1 MFNSSSFK
9 YLFNFPFYVYCIG
22 ICSTR
27 LFVCMYVKTNLLQVL
42 VIVNIEAIRV
52 VKDVSDVQPSQK
64 GHLHRHLKAK
74 LLKGVSFFTGVPNRD
89 KGEGLEECHKL
100 SSCARQTGGSLDH
113 LPPMLLVLVHSHARQ
128 HPEAQRPVQR
138 LKVMTF

>member
-9 YLFNFPFYVYCIG
+9 YLFNFPCYIYCVG
-22 ICSTR
+22 ICSTC

-74 LLKGVSFFTGVPNRD
+74 LLKGVSFLKGFQTVTRGKAWTSAISLAVVQDRPGAPWTISLQCSWSWSIPILANTQKPN
-89 KGEGLEECHKL
+89 
-100 SSCARQTGGSLDH
+100 
-113 LPPMLLVLVHSHARQ
+113 
-128 HPEAQRPVQR
+128 AQCSV
-138 LKVMTF
+138 